1 MPHYRLDDGRVKI
14 PAGWLIEQC
23 GWKGRS
29 VGNVGVH
36 DKQALV
42 LVNKGG
48 ASGKEV
54 LALCEE
60 VRADVLN
67 RFGIKIFTEVNV
79 I

>member
-1 MPHYRLDDGRVKI
+1 MIV

-36 DKQALV
+36 SRQALV
-42 LVNKGG
+42 IINLGG
-48 ASGKEV
+48 ATGPEV
-54 LALCEE
+54 AGLAAQIREN
-60 VRADVLN
+60 VYQ
-67 RFGIKIFTEVNV
+67 RFGIDITPEVNY